1 MSETIVIKLGGAEG
15 VQFEPICKDVAALI
29 EQGKRVVLV
38 HGGSNE
44 ANLLGEAVGSPP
56 KFITSPSGYTSRY
69 TNLETMEIF
78 CMALNGKINTFLVQ
92 ALQKMGINA
101 FGLCGL
107 DGRLIQ
113 AKRKGAIKS
122 IENGK
127 IRLIRD
133 DYTGKIDNINT
144 DILNTLLDMN
154 YVPVVAPIAISHE
167 SDALNVDADRAAAM
181 IAAALQA
188 DQLLLLTAVPGIMK
202 NFPDPSSLIEKVAYV
217 EIENVLNLVEGRMK
231 KKVLGAQEALDGGV
245 GQVIIADGSTLDA
258 PVINAIAGHGTSF
271 TK

>member
-1 MSETIVIKLGGAEG
+1 MSEIIVIKLGGAEG
-15 VQFEPICKDVAALI
+15 VQFNPICKDVAALVA
-29 EQGKRVVLV
+29 QGKKVVLV

-44 ANLLGEAVGSPP
+44 ANNLGEAVGYPP
-56 KFITSPSGYTSRY
+56 KFLTSPSGYTSRY
-69 TNLETMEIF
+69 TDKKTMEIF
-78 CMALNGKINTFLVQ
+78 AMALNGKINTFLVQ

-101 FGLCGL
+101 LGLCGL
-107 DGRLIQ
+107 DGRLIE

-122 IENGK
+122 VENGK

-133 DYTGKIDNINT
+133 DYTGKIEQINT
-144 DILNTLLDMN
+144 DLLNTLLDMN

-167 SDALNVDADRAAAM
+167 SDPLNVDADRAAAM
-181 IAAALQA
+181 VAAALKA

-202 NFPDPSSLIEKVAYV
+202 KFPDPSTVIPTVAYN
-217 EIENVLNLVEGRMK
+217 EIENILNLVEGRMK

-245 GQVIIADGSTLDA
+245 RQVIIADGSTEDA
-258 PVINAIAGHGTSF
+258 PVVNAIAGHGTSF